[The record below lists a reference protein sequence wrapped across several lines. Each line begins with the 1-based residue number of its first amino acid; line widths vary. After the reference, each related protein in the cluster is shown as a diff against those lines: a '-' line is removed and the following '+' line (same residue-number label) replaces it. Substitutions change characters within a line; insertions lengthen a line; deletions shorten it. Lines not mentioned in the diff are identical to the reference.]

1 MDTGRSGR
9 WRSVL
14 LSRHG
19 LRKGDGLSF
28 VFSSPSFFFVVF
40 FFEIS
45 IVKATLKFPPP
56 PPRFLEGLRLRV

>member
-1 MDTGRSGR
+1 MDTGRSRR

-28 VFSSPSFFFVVF
+28 VFSSLF
-40 FFEIS
+40 FFEFS
-45 IVKATLKFPPP
+45 VVKATLKFPPP
-56 PPRFLEGLRLRV
+56 VSRRS

>member
-1 MDTGRSGR
+1 MDTGRSRR

-28 VFSSPSFFFVVF
+28 VFSSFF
-40 FFEIS
+40 FFEFS
-45 IVKATLKFPPP
+45 VVKATLKFPPG
-56 PPRFLEGLRLRV
+56 F

>member
-1 MDTGRSGR
+1 MDTGRSRR

-28 VFSSPSFFFVVF
+28 VFSSLFFF
-40 FFEIS
+40 FFEFS
-45 IVKATLKFPPP
+45 VVKATLKFPPG
-56 PPRFLEGLRLRV
+56 F

>member
-9 WRSVL
+9 WRSFL

-19 LRKGDGLSF
+19 LRKGDGPSF
-28 VFSSPSFFFVVF
+28 VFSSPFFFVF

-45 IVKATLKFPPP
+45 IVKATPKFPPG
-56 PPRFLEGLRLRV
+56 F

>member
-28 VFSSPSFFFVVF
+28 VFSSLFFFFF

-45 IVKATLKFPPP
+45 IVKATLKFPPG
-56 PPRFLEGLRLRV
+56 F

>member
-1 MDTGRSGR
+1 VVKWTRRVSWEMDTGRSGR

-28 VFSSPSFFFVVF
+28 VFSFLF
-40 FFEIS
+40 FFEFS
-45 IVKATLKFPPP
+45 VVKATLKSPPP
-56 PPRFLEGLRLRV
+56 GF

>member
-19 LRKGDGLSF
+19 LRKGDGLSY
-28 VFSSPSFFFVVF
+28 VFSSLFFFVVF
-40 FFEIS
+40 FFFEIS
-45 IVKATLKFPPP
+45 KVKATLKFPPG
-56 PPRFLEGLRLRV
+56 F

>member
-1 MDTGRSGR
+1 MDTGRSGQ

-28 VFSSPSFFFVVF
+28 VFSSL
-40 FFEIS
+40 FFEFS
-45 IVKATLKFPPP
+45 VVKATLKF